1 MRRNNFIVCVVGFPG
16 VGKLT
21 IARALSRM
29 TGATVIDNHWIN
41 DPIFKLVA
49 MDGSSPVSEA
59 VWPQVAKV
67 REAVLET
74 IATLA
79 PQDASYIFTYAGS
92 NEDPHD
98 RKAFEDYRDVA
109 IRRGSPFFPVSL
121 VCTQAELV
129 KRIQSEERRGQKLI
143 DPLEAIR
150 NTTYFTPLNPQEAGA
165 LSLDVTNLSAEAA
178 ASAVAEH
185 IRREF
190 GTAT

>member
-41 DPIFKLVA
+41 DPIIKLVA

-92 NEDPHD
+92 NEDPND

-109 IRRGSPFFPVSL
+109 IRRGSPFSPLAWSARKRNWSSEFRARKGGVRSLLILLKRSGTRRISLPSIPKRPVR
-121 VCTQAELV
+121 C
-129 KRIQSEERRGQKLI
+129 
-143 DPLEAIR
+143 
-150 NTTYFTPLNPQEAGA
+150 
-165 LSLDVTNLSAEAA
+165 LSM
-178 ASAVAEH
+178 
-185 IRREF
+185 
-190 GTAT
+190 